1 MAAREFDAGTV
12 IGGYQIESILGKG
25 GMGVVY
31 KAHELSLN
39 RKVALKVLSQRL
51 SSDQEFITR
60 FKREARV
67 IAALDHPNIVRILS
81 YGEDEDLYYYAME
94 FIPGKD
100 LGRILKERSAIPL
113 DEALDIT
120 AQVAEALVEADHRG
134 VVHRDLKPA
143 NIMIDEK
150 GRVHITDFGVA
161 YFKEADTGLTRT
173 GFFLGTPEFASPEQA
188 SGARLDVRSDIYS
201 LGAILY
207 WMLSGKPPFTGDS
220 PQAVL
225 IKIATQPLPAIQT
238 INPSVP
244 EPVCALI
251 EKMTA
256 KDPADRYQKPDDVLT
271 AIGEC
276 AVQLV
281 PRTQQT
287 KPGEG
292 KTRRKPVLS
301 DAVTLGVL
309 LGLGLLVILAVWQGG
324 TLYQKLKSG
333 ESKQSQKAETA
344 TPSVRPS
351 ETGGL
356 VGSTISSPDEKNDD
370 GSVGR
375 DKPPL
380 AGQEKTVVEEAAG
393 PPPPGASP
401 VEVPSQPES
410 SRHAAES
417 VTARANPPSGE
428 AEPLNEP
435 AQAGQAEAVPSPPA
449 ETAAV
454 REIPNVL
461 IIASGDESLVPLL
474 RTNLAAIILQSG
486 LKLINIAEIPRLR
499 ERIQMGQ
506 MPITQYSIM
515 EIVPREKADIILLAQ
530 IQKTGTTSLQ
540 FYGQTQ
546 EMTTAAFTVEAIDL
560 AGGNAVNAQAM
571 GTASFSP
578 LNMIEN
584 VKTAVQE
591 SAGGIGREIKQHWQR
606 KQNGL

>member
-1 MAAREFDAGTV
+1 MTAKEFDAGTV

-94 FIPGKD
+94 FISGKD
-100 LGRILKERSAIPL
+100 LGRILKERSAIPI

-120 AQVAEALVEADHRG
+120 AQVAEALVEADVRG

-150 GRVHITDFGVA
+150 GRVRVTDFGVA

-188 SGARLDVRSDIYS
+188 AGARLDVRSDIYS

-225 IKIATQPLPAIQT
+225 IKIATQPLPPIQT

-244 EPVCALI
+244 EPVCNLI
-251 EKMTA
+251 ERMTA
-256 KDPADRYQKPDDVLT
+256 KDPTDRFQKPDDVLT

-281 PRTQQT
+281 PQAEQPAGGDEQ
-287 KPGEG
+287 K
-292 KTRRKPVLS
+292 RRKPVLS
-301 DAVTLGVL
+301 DALTLGVL
-309 LGLGLLVILAVWQGG
+309 LGLGLLLILAVWQGG
-324 TLYQKLKSG
+324 GLYRKLKSG
-333 ESKQSQKAETA
+333 ESKQTQTSETA
-344 TPSVRPS
+344 TPIARPPD
-351 ETGGL
+351 TGGQ
-356 VGSTISSPDEKNDD
+356 VEPAISPKVENKN
-370 GSVGR
+370 S
-375 DKPPL
+375 
-380 AGQEKTVVEEAAG
+380 
-393 PPPPGASP
+393 
-401 VEVPSQPES
+401 
-410 SRHAAES
+410 
-417 VTARANPPSGE
+417 
-428 AEPLNEP
+428 EP
-435 AQAGQAEAVPSPPA
+435 AQKLEYPAPDGAVPVSEQPRADQAGVVPPP
-449 ETAAV
+449 ETASPEV
-454 REIPNVL
+454 MREIPNIL
-461 IIASGDESLVPLL
+461 IIASGDETLVPLL
-474 RTNLAAIILQSG
+474 RTNLAAIILKSG
-486 LKLINIAEIPRLR
+486 LKLISIAEIPRLR

-530 IQKTGTTSLQ
+530 VQKTGTTSLQ

-546 EMTTAAFTVEAIDL
+546 EMITATFTVETVDL
-560 AGGNAVNAQAM
+560 AGGNAISAQAM
-571 GTASFSP
+571 GTASFSA
-578 LNMIEN
+578 LNMVEN
-584 VKTAVQE
+584 IKEAVQE
-591 SAGGIGREIKQHWQR
+591 AAGGIGQEIKRQWQD
-606 KQNGL
+606 KQKQM

>member
-1 MAAREFDAGTV
+1 MAAKEFEAGTV

-51 SSDQEFITR
+51 SADNEFITR

-81 YGEDEDLYYYAME
+81 YGEDEDLYYYAMD
-94 FIPGKD
+94 FISGKD
-100 LGRILKERSAIPL
+100 LGRILKERSTIPI

-120 AQVAEALVEADHRG
+120 AQVAEALVEADLRG

-150 GRVHITDFGVA
+150 NRVHITDFGVA

-188 SGARLDVRSDIYS
+188 GGARLDVRSDIYS

-225 IKIATQPLPAIQT
+225 IKIATQPLPPIQT

-244 EPVCALI
+244 EPVRALI

-256 KDPADRYQKPDDVLT
+256 KDPADRFQKPDDVLT

-276 AVQLV
+276 AVQLA
-281 PRTQQT
+281 PRDQQSD
-287 KPGEG
+287 GG
-292 KTRRKPVLS
+292 KEKTPRKPVLS

-309 LGLGLLVILAVWQGG
+309 LGLGLLLILAIWQGG
-324 TLYQKLKSG
+324 ALYQKFVSG
-333 ESKQSQKAETA
+333 DSKQAQKTETA
-344 TPSVRPS
+344 MPIVRPPD
-351 ETGGL
+351 TGGQVESTVSSKSENEDNGPGGRDGQPL
-356 VGSTISSPDEKNDD
+356 TASADVREATAVKQAAVPPQPGSTHRSTE
-370 GSVGR
+370 
-375 DKPPL
+375 
-380 AGQEKTVVEEAAG
+380 
-393 PPPPGASP
+393 P
-401 VEVPSQPES
+401 VKAQ
-410 SRHAAES
+410 AYQ
-417 VTARANPPSGE
+417 PSGE
-428 AEPLNEP
+428 APPVNEQE
-435 AQAGQAEAVPSPPA
+435 QAGRIEAVPPPSPETPA
-449 ETAAV
+449 PV

-461 IIASGDESLVPLL
+461 IIASGDETLVPLL
-474 RTNLAAIILQSG
+474 RTNLAAIVLQSG
-486 LKLINIAEIPRLR
+486 LKLISIAEIPRLR
-499 ERIQMGQ
+499 ERIQMGET
-506 MPITQYSIM
+506 PITQYSIM
-515 EIVPREKADIILLAQ
+515 EIVPREKADIILLAR
-530 IQKTGTTSLQ
+530 IQKTGTTNLE

-546 EMTTAAFTVEAIDL
+546 EMTTATFTVEAVDL
-560 AGGNAVNAQAM
+560 ADGSTINVDAM
-571 GTASFSP
+571 GTASFSA
-578 LNMIEN
+578 LNMVEN
-584 VKTAVQE
+584 VKEAVQAA
-591 SAGGIGREIKQHWQR
+591 AGGIGREITQHWQS
-606 KQNGL
+606 KLNGL